1 MLINRLDLLRCMQ
14 TVIKVVQQKGAIP
27 TLTGVSLSSENNLL
41 HVRGT
46 DLETGME
53 AQSVC
58 QGEIQTVLPAKML
71 LDIVSK
77 LSNDTVEIAVQE
89 RTAEIKCGRSHYT
102 ISAMD
107 FENYPI
113 FPEIEADHFF
123 IPLAELKKAINLTL
137 FSVSNDETRGPLTGL
152 CLDLTKKTL
161 SATDGHR

>member
-1 MLINRLDLLRCMQ
+1 MQ

-58 QGEIQTVLPAKML
+58 QGDLKTVLPAKML

-77 LSNDTVEIAVQE
+77 LSNDTVEINVQE
-89 RTAEIKCGRSHYT
+89 GTAEIKCGRSHYT

-113 FPEIEADHFF
+113 FQKSKP
-123 IPLAELKKAINLTL
+123 IPFLSPWLNSKK
-137 FSVSNDETRGPLTGL
+137 R
-152 CLDLTKKTL
+152 
-161 SATDGHR
+161 